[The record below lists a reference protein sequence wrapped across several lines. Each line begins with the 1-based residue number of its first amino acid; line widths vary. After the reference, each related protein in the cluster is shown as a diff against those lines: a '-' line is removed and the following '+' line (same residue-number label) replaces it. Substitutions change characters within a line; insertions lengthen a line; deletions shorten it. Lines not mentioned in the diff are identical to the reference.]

1 MPWIDS
7 KQAGRAG
14 VVSSANDALGR
25 VSGRRLTALKSHR
38 TRHRYGLLSAG
49 VQGGNL
55 NRGSFLDILRPRGRR
70 VAGFASFL
78 GPYRVGVEAK
88 TMGDVTNISPPAVR
102 LANKLQVSEIFEV
115 SVKTV
120 DLWVRRG
127 CPFVRRG
134 DLRTPWI
141 FDLLAVAEW
150 RFTRPK
156 RVRVEN
162 PDELKPKDRRDWYE
176 GERVREKVAELRAN
190 LITRDEFN
198 AEKTRITMAIS
209 ECLDQ
214 LPDKLTT
221 ACELPPVAIAALRE
235 TLDRERAAMAIE

>member
-1 MPWIDS
+1 MSDI
-7 KQAGRAG
+7 
-14 VVSSANDALGR
+14 
-25 VSGRRLTALKSHR
+25 T
-38 TRHRYGLLSAG
+38 
-49 VQGGNL
+49 NL
-55 NRGSFLDILRPRGRR
+55 H
-70 VAGFASFL
+70 
-78 GPYRVGVEAK
+78 
-88 TMGDVTNISPPAVR
+88 PPAFR
-102 LANKLQVSEIFEV
+102 LLNKLQVSEFFNV
-115 SVKTV
+115 SIKTV

-127 CPFVRRG
+127 CPYIQRG

-141 FDLLAVAEW
+141 FDLLQVLEW

-198 AEKTRITMAIS
+198 AETTRIKSVLA

-214 LPDKLTT
+214 LTDKLTV
-221 ACELPPVAIAALRE
+221 ACGLSPAVAAVLRA
-235 TLDRERAAMAIE
+235 TLDRERAAMTMTS